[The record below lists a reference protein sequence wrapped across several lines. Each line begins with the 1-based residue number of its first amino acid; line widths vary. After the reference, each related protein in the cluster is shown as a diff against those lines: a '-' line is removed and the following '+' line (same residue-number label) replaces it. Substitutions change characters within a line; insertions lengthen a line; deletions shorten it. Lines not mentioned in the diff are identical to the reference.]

1 MDGPALE
8 GRDRGGVRWE
18 GLQAE
23 RGAGGRYRWQLKASN
38 GRVVAISPPVYETS
52 AEAERGFAELV
63 AVGPVLVARI
73 THVREGL
80 GWVWVV
86 PGPRGNPLVR
96 SHRAYERYA
105 TCQSAFRRFVAL
117 LAKQGEGWPT
127 EPGAGR

>member
-1 MDGPALE
+1 M
-8 GRDRGGVRWE
+8 
-18 GLQAE
+18 QAE
-23 RGAGGRYRWQLKASN
+23 RAPGGRFHWQLKAPN
-38 GRVVAISPPVYETS
+38 GRVVAVSPPVFDS
-52 AEAERGFAELV
+52 VADAERGFADLV
-63 AVGPVLVARI
+63 ATGPALVARI

-117 LAKQGEGWPT
+117 LARQAEEWRAS
-127 EPGAGR
+127 PGSPR